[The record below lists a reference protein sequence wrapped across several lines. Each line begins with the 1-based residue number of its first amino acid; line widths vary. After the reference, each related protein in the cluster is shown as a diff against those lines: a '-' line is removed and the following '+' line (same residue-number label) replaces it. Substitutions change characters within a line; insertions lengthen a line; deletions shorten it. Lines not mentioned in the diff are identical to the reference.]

1 MPLRKKNTVRNKV
14 IMWTLIIILLILMII
29 YFPPT
34 QHVTEVV
41 LYQ

>member
-1 MPLRKKNTVRNKV
+1 MPLRKKNSGWKKV
-14 IMWTLIIILLILMII
+14 LIFALIIAVAVLMII

-34 QHVTEVV
+34 QNVTEVV

>member
-1 MPLRKKNTVRNKV
+1 MPLRKKNSLRNK
-14 IMWTLIIILLILMII
+14 IIIWTLVIAVIVMMLI

-34 QHVTEVV
+34 QNVTEVV